1 MILQD
6 NYDYIDAY
14 LRLAFLARKRGDL
27 QRCLHWIDEA
37 TKSKAKAPVNQRCL
51 KAKILF
57 DVGRT

>member
-1 MILQD
+1 
-6 NYDYIDAY
+6 
-14 LRLAFLARKRGDL
+14 LARKRGDL

-57 DVGRT
+57 DVGRTQEAS